1 MEGRVFDAFCVINA
15 LSFHFTVL
23 LIAFFILC
31 ILLKPNL
38 RKKKSTILMGYLAV
52 TDLVV
57 GVIVQPVFLV
67 SVLCRIAGQCSGC
80 AVDTARGYLLRVSC
94 GSSLVHA
101 TLIAWERYIAIK
113 HALQYKLVV
122 TTKNSWQE
130 PLRRGSSL

>member
-15 LSFHFTVL
+15 LSFHFTAL

-52 TDLVV
+52 TDLV

-67 SVLCRIAGQCSGC
+67 SVLCRIAGQCSVC
-80 AVDTARGYLLRVSC
+80 AVDTACGYLLRVSC

-122 TTKNSWQE
+122 TTKDSWQE